1 MLANGFFCFW
11 QRVVLVTA
19 QIAVGQ
25 STFGSIVGTVKDQS
39 GSVVPG
45 ATVTLVNVGSSAT
58 RTLTSTASGAY
69 EFLNL
74 DAGTYKVSILANG
87 FKEEVFDHLVLQ
99 ARDTQR
105 IDASLTVG
113 AASQTVEVQAA
124 GDVITT
130 ETSSLASTKT
140 GHELVDLPVA
150 VYSRSNGSTSPLLT
164 LTTEPGVQ
172 VDDSNNLVI
181 AGTTP
186 ALMSFTIDGI
196 SSVNVENSGPIAEL
210 FPSFNSI
217 SEIRVSETNN
227 NAEYQRRGGCDDDL
241 TRRHQYLSRWRV

>member
-1 MLANGFFCFW
+1 MTGSNVCK
-11 QRVVLVTA
+11 RVLVGLLA
-19 QIAVGQ
+19 CVMSSGISAFAQ

-45 ATVTLVNVGSSAT
+45 ATVTLVNTGSSAT
-58 RTLTSTASGAY
+58 HTTTSGASGNY

-74 DAGTYKVSILANG
+74 DAGIYQVTVAASG
-87 FKEEVFDHLVLQ
+87 FKDAVFDHLVLQ

-105 IDASLTVG
+105 IDASLAVG
-113 AASQTVEVQAA
+113 SAAQTVEVQAA

-130 ETSSLASTKT
+130 DTSSLATTKT
-140 GHELVDLPVA
+140 THELVDLPVA

-172 VDDSNNLVI
+172 VDDNSNLVI

-196 SSVNVENSGPIAEL
+196 SSVDVENSGPIAEL
-210 FPSFNSI
+210 FPLRS
-217 SEIRVSETNN
+217 
-227 NAEYQRRGGCDDDL
+227 G
-241 TRRHQYLSRWRV
+241 